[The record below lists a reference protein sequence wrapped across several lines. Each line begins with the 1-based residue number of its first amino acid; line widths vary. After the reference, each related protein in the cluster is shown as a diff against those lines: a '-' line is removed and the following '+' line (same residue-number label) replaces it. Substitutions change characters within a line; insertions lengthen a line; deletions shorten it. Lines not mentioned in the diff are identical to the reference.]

1 MTSKTRFIRYALA
14 AACAALPA
22 GHAIASD
29 NYIHL
34 YTFTPPLIVDRN
46 GVHSDLIVSTWD
58 YAGRGTVG
66 YSFSGNTGTNNEIVT
81 FVRTVEEFNAISS
94 EFGSFCYGSVAF
106 PPPPYIGL
114 TATTVMTGWLG
125 CVSIL
130 PPPNLPT
137 YTFKVEGKP
146 VTQMR
151 ASDGSSFDALPLV
164 VTRDGKPWQ
173 TYYFG
178 YKMGLVA
185 KTFDYPFETTDP
197 QYSSYSTF
205 KAADFKLAQLPPP
218 PVEGTVVEYVNTGN
232 FPLSPGGH
240 YFYSADVRE
249 QVAVDVGEVG
259 AFKRTGRSFKA
270 GGYAAVCRFYG
281 SQQPGPNSHF
291 FTASQDECDFL
302 KNLQQY
308 PIPST
313 QQQWNYEGQGFM
325 ANTPI
330 PATAA
335 GGTPTC
341 PAGSVPVY
349 RAYNNAWDANG
360 SKNPWDSNHRFS
372 TDLNDIQE
380 VVAKFGWRNEG
391 MVMCSPQ

>member
-1 MTSKTRFIRYALA
+1 MISKKQFVRYALA
-14 AACAALPA
+14 AACTVLSV
-22 GHAIASD
+22 GHAIATD

-46 GVHSDLIVSTWD
+46 GVHSDLIVSTWN
-58 YAGRGTVG
+58 YAGQGEVG
-66 YSFSGNTGTNNEIVT
+66 YSFSGNAGTNNEIV
-81 FVRTVEEFNAISS
+81 RFNSTGTDLNGISS
-94 EFGSFCYGSVAF
+94 EFNSFCYAPAAF

-125 CVSIL
+125 CVQIL
-130 PPPNLPT
+130 PPPNPPT

-151 ASDGSSFDALPLV
+151 ASDGSSFDVLPLS

-185 KTFDYPFETTDP
+185 KTFYYPYEATDP
-197 QYSSYSTF
+197 EYFLYESLKTF
-205 KAADFKLAQLPPP
+205 DFKLAKLPPP
-218 PVEGTVVEYVNTGN
+218 TVEEIVIEYVNTAD
-232 FPLSPGGH
+232 FPQSPGGH
-240 YFYSADVRE
+240 YFYSAE
-249 QVAVDVGEVG
+249 AGEKIWVDNGGAG
-259 AFKRTGRSFKA
+259 AFQRTGRSFKA
-270 GGYAAVCRFYG
+270 GGYVAVCRFYG
-281 SQQPGPNSHF
+281 SPQPGPNSHF

-302 KNLQQY
+302 KSLQQS

-330 PATAA
+330 PAAAA

-349 RAYNNAWDANG
+349 RAYNNAWDASG
-360 SKNPWDSNHRFS
+360 KKSWDSNHRFS

-380 VVAKFGWRNEG
+380 VVTKYGWRNEG
-391 MVMCSPQ
+391 VVMCSPQ

>member
-1 MTSKTRFIRYALA
+1 MISKKQFVRYALA
-14 AACAALPA
+14 AACTVLSV

-29 NYIHL
+29 SYIRH
-34 YTFTPPLIVDRN
+34 YAFTPPLTVDRN

-58 YAGRGTVG
+58 YVGQGTLG

-81 FVRTVEEFNAISS
+81 FVRTVEEFNAIYS
-94 EFGSFCYGSVAF
+94 ELGYCYASAIAF

-114 TATTVMTGWLG
+114 AATTMSLPG
-125 CVSIL
+125 CAYTLLPPIL
-130 PPPNLPT
+130 PT
-137 YTFKVEGKP
+137 DYTFKVEGKP

-151 ASDGSSFDALPLV
+151 TSDGSSFDVLPLV
-164 VTRDGKPWQ
+164 VTRDSKPWQ

-178 YKMGLVA
+178 YRMGLVA

-218 PVEGTVVEYVNTGN
+218 PVEGTVVEYVNTGD
-232 FPLSPGGH
+232 FPLAPGGH

-349 RAYNNAWDANG
+349 RAYNNAWNANG

-380 VVAKFGWRNEG
+380 VVTKYGWRNEG